1 MKKRFLM
8 IFCTIAIV
16 SIASKISAL
25 GRASRYGFQTEHT
38 SSWSFLEELIVL
50 QPQRSVDAWFGKRGA
65 SALIALG
72 TAYLTYLGTKQ
83 AFAVTSKHGK
93 ILSACAGSGVGIVSY
108 SALQTYL
115 HSQAERN
122 QVTMIMKLW
131 TQIRDRIP
139 HEVWPI
145 MDILYNRWLND
156 SVLYEGKVDE
166 TLSYLKA
173 EIYGRFPS
181 RYKATSESFFTSRN
195 LNVQVRVNL
204 YKIAK
209 ESYLMLKELFS

>member
-1 MKKRFLM
+1 MKNHFL
-8 IFCTIAIV
+8 IIACGLAI
-16 SIASKISAL
+16 SNIAVVASASDKT
-25 GRASRYGFQTEHT
+25 SRYPFQTEHT
-38 SSWSFLEELIVL
+38 SSWSFLEELVVL

-65 SALIALG
+65 SALVALG
-72 TAYLTYLGTKQ
+72 TGYLTYLGTKK
-83 AFAVTSKHGK
+83 AFDVTSTPGK
-93 ILSACAGSGVGIVSY
+93 VFSASAGCGVGIVSY

-122 QVTMIMKLW
+122 QIAMIMKLW
-131 TQIRDRIP
+131 TQLRDRIP

-145 MDILYNRWLND
+145 LDILYNRWLND
-156 SVLYEGKVDE
+156 TALYESKVDE

-173 EIYGRFPS
+173 EVYGRFPS
-181 RYKATSESFFTSRN
+181 RYKTTSESFFTSRN

-209 ESYLMLKELFS
+209 ESYFVLKELFS